1 MTTGCFDKGG
11 ISRYSRYQIRALREI
26 YGSKRV
32 RVMSLLGPQ
41 SGGFEDPVAV
51 DWHGGR
57 HGLPA
62 KLRFATTGLR
72 YALADRPRI
81 IHAAHVNLAFL
92 ADRTARVIGART
104 ILNVYGL
111 EVWSGLSLSRR
122 RGLKQMDTVI
132 ADCQFTANYVNG
144 NGMTRKKPRVIWDC
158 VDLDRFAPTGA
169 RPDISEK
176 YSMPY
181 CGESFVLMTLGRLSR
196 VAEHKGYQRLIRNFA
211 VIAAKCTNCKL
222 VIAGDG
228 DLLVSLRRLAG
239 ELGIQRNVYF
249 PGNIHEDDLPD
260 LYRSATIF
268 SLVSDRGNGR
278 GEGVPL
284 VALEAMACGIPVIVG
299 NQDGSSECVVDSRNG
314 FVLDPFD
321 ADGYIKLVTYLYRQ
335 SSSLDLMRIEA
346 RRVAE
351 QFFGY
356 PRFVAEHRDV
366 YSDYEGESECL
377 SGRAEKGRQIYC

>member
-26 YGSKRV
+26 YGVTRV
-32 RVMSLLGPQ
+32 RVISLRGPQ
-41 SGGFEDPVAV
+41 PGGFEDPVAV

-57 HGLPA
+57 HGLPT
-62 KLRFATTGLR
+62 KLRFAKAGIR
-72 YALADRPRI
+72 FALADRPRI
-81 IHAAHVNLAFL
+81 IHAAHVHLAFL
-92 ADRTARVIGART
+92 ADRIAGVIGART

-122 RGLKQMDTVI
+122 CGLKQMNTVI

-144 NGMTRKKPRVIWDC
+144 NGMTRKKPCVIWDC
-158 VDLDRFAPTGA
+158 VDLDRFTPT
-169 RPDISEK
+169 RVRRDISKQYRTPCCE
-176 YSMPY
+176 
-181 CGESFVLMTLGRLSR
+181 ESFVIMTLGRLSR
-196 VAEHKGYQRLIRNFA
+196 VAEHKGYERLIRNFA
-211 VIAAKCTNCKL
+211 VVAATCTNCKL

-239 ELGIQRNVYF
+239 ELGIESSVYF

-268 SLVSDRGNGR
+268 SLVSDRGAGR

-284 VALEAMACGIPVIVG
+284 AALEAMACGVPVIVG
-299 NQDGSSECVVDSRNG
+299 NQDGSSECVADGRNG

-321 ADGYIKLVTYLYRQ
+321 AGGYVSLVTHLYSQ
-335 SSSLDLMRIEA
+335 SRSLGLMRIEA

-356 PRFVAEHRDV
+356 PRFVAKHRDV
-366 YSDYEGESECL
+366 YSAY
-377 SGRAEKGRQIYC
+377 